1 MSILHRLLM
10 PAGTPRRLLAAG
22 SIALVLLLSVL
33 GSNPE
38 LHRLIHGATDSGSE
52 DGCAVVLFAHGVSAP
67 FDTAVLAATP
77 AAWTALSRPGS
88 AEIFLTSPR
97 YLHQPERGPPVS

>member
-1 MSILHRLLM
+1 MF
-10 PAGTPRRLLAAG
+10 ADAPRRLLAAG
-22 SIALVLLLSVL
+22 AIALVLLLSVL
-33 GSNPE
+33 ASNPE
-38 LHRLIHGATDSGSE
+38 LHRFIHGDTDTGHE
-52 DGCAVVLFAHGVSAP
+52 DGCAVVLFAHGVSTP

-77 AAWTALSRPGS
+77 AAWATLSRPET

>member
-1 MSILHRLLM
+1 M
-10 PAGTPRRLLAAG
+10 
-22 SIALVLLLSVL
+22 
-33 GSNPE
+33 
-38 LHRLIHGATDSGSE
+38 
-52 DGCAVVLFAHGVSAP
+52 VLFAHGVSAP

-97 YLHQPERGPPVS
+97 YLHLPGRGPPVS